1 MILYRLEKKGE
12 MTDVRQRIAQQRELR
27 LRVQKERERKV
38 VQRLRLSKL
47 IRQERWRL
55 INAKREE
62 RYERIRQRC
71 KLARRK
77 MIEAST
83 ERKRKERARER
94 AREKRLAD
102 TERQKRGDAEGRC
115 ARAI

>member
-1 MILYRLEKKGE
+1 
-12 MTDVRQRIAQQRELR
+12 MTDVRQRIAQQREPR

-47 IRQERWRL
+47 IRQEKWKL

-71 KLARRK
+71 KLARSK
-77 MIEAST
+77 VIEAST

-94 AREKRLAD
+94 AGEKRLAD

-115 ARAI
+115 VRAI

>member
-1 MILYRLEKKGE
+1 
-12 MTDVRQRIAQQRELR
+12 MTDVRQRIARQRELR

-47 IRQERWRL
+47 IRQEKWRL

-94 AREKRLAD
+94 VREKRLAD